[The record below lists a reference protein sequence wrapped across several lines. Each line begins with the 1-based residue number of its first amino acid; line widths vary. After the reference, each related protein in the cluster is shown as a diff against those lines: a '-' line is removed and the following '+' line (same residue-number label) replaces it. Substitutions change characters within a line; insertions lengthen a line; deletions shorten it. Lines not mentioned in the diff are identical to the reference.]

1 MPGERL
7 LAPRRVGYTGA
18 VSDLEPRIL
27 ALLDSGDLSGAATEA
42 LRGYGPQVL
51 GYLTAV
57 LRNEDDAHDVFS
69 QFAED
74 LWRGLAG
81 FRRESAVRTWAFR
94 LAWHAA
100 SRYARDP
107 YRRRGRPI
115 LSTEA
120 SKIAE
125 EVRST
130 LSTYAPGG
138 RADKLMKLRE
148 SLDPE
153 EQTLLILRVD
163 KAMPWEEVAEVLRAD
178 GEPATPAALRKR
190 FERLKEK
197 LGRLAREQGLI
208 E

>member
-1 MPGERL
+1 V
-7 LAPRRVGYTGA
+7 A
-18 VSDLEPRIL
+18 DIEPRIL
-27 ALLDSGDLSGAATEA
+27 ELLDGGDVSGAASEA
-42 LRGYGPQVL
+42 LRGFGPQVL

-74 LWRGLAG
+74 LWKGLPG

-107 YRRRGRPI
+107 YRKRGRPI
-115 LSTEA
+115 LTTEA

-130 LSTYAPGG
+130 MSTYTPGG

-148 SLDPE
+148 SLDHE

-163 KAMPWEEVAEVLRAD
+163 KGMSWEDVTEVMQAD
-178 GEPATPAALRKR
+178 GEPITPAALRKR

>member
-1 MPGERL
+1 M
-7 LAPRRVGYTGA
+7 A
-18 VSDLEPRIL
+18 DLEVRIL
-27 ALLDSGDLSGAATEA
+27 SLLDSGDLSGAATEA
-42 LRGYGPQVL
+42 MRGLGPQVL

-57 LRNEDDAHDVFS
+57 LRDEDDAHDVFS

-74 LWRGLAG
+74 LWRGLPG
-81 FRRESAVRTWAFR
+81 FRRECAIRTWAFR

-100 SRYARDP
+100 ARYARDP
-107 YRRRGRPI
+107 YRKRHRPI
-115 LSTEA
+115 LTTEA
-120 SKIAE
+120 SKLAE

-130 LSTYAPGG
+130 MSTYAPGG
-138 RADKLMKLRE
+138 RADKLMKLRQ
-148 SLDPE
+148 SLDAE

-163 KAMPWEEVAEVLRAD
+163 KSMPWEDVAEVMRTD
-178 GEPATPAALRKR
+178 GEAPSPAALRKR

>member
-1 MPGERL
+1 M
-7 LAPRRVGYTGA
+7 
-18 VSDLEPRIL
+18 SDLEPRIL
-27 ALLDSGDLSGAATEA
+27 ALLDAGDLSGSATEA
-42 LRGYGPQVL
+42 LRGFGPQIL

-57 LRNEDDAHDVFS
+57 LRNEDDANDVFS

-74 LWRGLAG
+74 LWRGLPG
-81 FRRESAVRTWAFR
+81 FRRESSIRTWAFR

-107 YRRRGRPI
+107 YRKRHRPI
-115 LSTEA
+115 LTTEA

-125 EVRST
+125 QVRST
-130 LSTYAPGG
+130 MSTYSPGG
-138 RADKLMKLRE
+138 RADRLLKLRE
-148 SLDPE
+148 SLEPE

-163 KAMPWEEVAEVLRAD
+163 KAMPWEDVAEVLRAD
-178 GEPATPAALRKR
+178 GEPASPAALRKR

>member
-1 MPGERL
+1 
-7 LAPRRVGYTGA
+7 
-18 VSDLEPRIL
+18 VSDPQLESRIL
-27 ALLDSGDLSGAATEA
+27 SLLDGGDVSGAATEA
-42 LRGYGPQVL
+42 LRGFGPQVL

-74 LWRGLAG
+74 LWKGLPG

-107 YRRRGRPI
+107 YRKRGRPI
-115 LSTEA
+115 LTTEA

-130 LSTYAPGG
+130 MSTYAPGG

-163 KAMPWEEVAEVLRAD
+163 KAMPWEEVAEVMRTD
-178 GEPATPAALRKR
+178 GEPASPAALRKR

-197 LGRLAREQGLI
+197 LGRLAREQGLL

>member
-1 MPGERL
+1 M
-7 LAPRRVGYTGA
+7 
-18 VSDLEPRIL
+18 
-27 ALLDSGDLSGAATEA
+27 
-42 LRGYGPQVL
+42 
-51 GYLTAV
+51 
-57 LRNEDDAHDVFS
+57 FS

-74 LWRGLAG
+74 LWKGLPG

-107 YRRRGRPI
+107 YRKRGRPI
-115 LSTEA
+115 LTTEA

-130 LSTYAPGG
+130 MSTYAPGG

-148 SLDPE
+148 SLDHE

-163 KAMPWEEVAEVLRAD
+163 KGMPWEDVAEVMRAD

>member
-1 MPGERL
+1 
-7 LAPRRVGYTGA
+7 VT
-18 VSDLEPRIL
+18 DLDPRIL
-27 ALLDSGDLSGAATEA
+27 SLLDTGDLSGAATEA

-57 LRNEDDAHDVFS
+57 LRDDDDAHDVFS

-74 LWRGLAG
+74 LWRGLPG
-81 FRRESAVRTWAFR
+81 FRRECAVRTWAFR

-100 SRYARDP
+100 ARYARDP
-107 YRRRGRPI
+107 YRKRHRPI
-115 LSTEA
+115 LTTEA

-125 EVRST
+125 EVSST
-130 LSTYAPGG
+130 MSTYAPGG

-148 SLDPE
+148 SLNSE

-163 KAMPWEEVAEVLRAD
+163 KAMPWEDVAEVLRAD
-178 GEPATPAALRKR
+178 GEPASPAALRKR

>member
-1 MPGERL
+1 M
-7 LAPRRVGYTGA
+7 
-18 VSDLEPRIL
+18 SDLEPRIL
-27 ALLDSGDLSGAATEA
+27 ALLDAGDLSGSATEA
-42 LRGYGPQVL
+42 LRGYGPQIL

-57 LRNEDDAHDVFS
+57 MRNEDDAHDVFS

-74 LWRGLAG
+74 LWRGLPG
-81 FRRESAVRTWAFR
+81 FRRESSIRTWAFR

-107 YRRRGRPI
+107 YRKRHRPI
-115 LSTEA
+115 LTTEA

-125 EVRST
+125 QVRST
-130 LSTYAPGG
+130 MSTYAPGG
-138 RADKLMKLRE
+138 RADRLLKLRE
-148 SLDPE
+148 SLEPE

-163 KAMPWEEVAEVLRAD
+163 KAMPWEDVAEVLRAD

>member
-1 MPGERL
+1 
-7 LAPRRVGYTGA
+7 

-27 ALLDSGDLSGAATEA
+27 ALLDGGDISGAATEA

-57 LRNEDDAHDVFS
+57 LRDEDDAHDVFS

-74 LWRGLAG
+74 LWRGLPG

-107 YRRRGRPI
+107 YRKRHRPI

-120 SKIAE
+120 SRIA
-125 EVRST
+125 
-130 LSTYAPGG
+130 A
-138 RADKLMKLRE
+138 
-148 SLDPE
+148 
-153 EQTLLILRVD
+153 
-163 KAMPWEEVAEVLRAD
+163 
-178 GEPATPAALRKR
+178 
-190 FERLKEK
+190 
-197 LGRLAREQGLI
+197 
-208 E
+208 

>member
-1 MPGERL
+1 
-7 LAPRRVGYTGA
+7 

-27 ALLDSGDLSGAATEA
+27 ALLDAGDLSGSATEA
-42 LRGYGPQVL
+42 LRGYGPQIL

-57 LRNEDDAHDVFS
+57 MRNEDDAHDVFS

-74 LWRGLAG
+74 LWRGLPG
-81 FRRESAVRTWAFR
+81 FRRESSIRTWAFR

-107 YRRRGRPI
+107 YRKRHRPI
-115 LSTEA
+115 LTTEA

-125 EVRST
+125 QVRST
-130 LSTYAPGG
+130 MSTYAPGG
-138 RADKLMKLRE
+138 RADRLLKLRE
-148 SLDPE
+148 SLEPE

-163 KAMPWEEVAEVLRAD
+163 KAMPWEDVAEVLRAD

>member
-1 MPGERL
+1 M
-7 LAPRRVGYTGA
+7 A
-18 VSDLEPRIL
+18 DLEVRIL
-27 ALLDSGDLSGAATEA
+27 SLLDAGDLSGAATEA
-42 LRGYGPQVL
+42 MRGLGPQVL

-57 LRNEDDAHDVFS
+57 LRDEDDAHDVFS

-74 LWRGLAG
+74 LWRGLPG
-81 FRRESAVRTWAFR
+81 FRRECAVRTWAFR

-100 SRYARDP
+100 ARYARDP
-107 YRRRGRPI
+107 YRKRHRPI
-115 LSTEA
+115 LTTEA
-120 SKIAE
+120 SKLAE

-130 LSTYAPGG
+130 MSTYAPGG

-148 SLDPE
+148 SLDAE

-163 KAMPWEEVAEVLRAD
+163 KSMPWEDVAEVMRSD
-178 GEPATPAALRKR
+178 GEAPSPAALRKR

>member
-1 MPGERL
+1 
-7 LAPRRVGYTGA
+7 
-18 VSDLEPRIL
+18 
-27 ALLDSGDLSGAATEA
+27 

-57 LRNEDDAHDVFS
+57 LRDEDDAHDVFS

-74 LWRGLAG
+74 LWRGLPG
-81 FRRESAVRTWAFR
+81 FRREAAVRTWAFR

-100 SRYARDP
+100 SRHARDP
-107 YRRRGRPI
+107 YRKRHRPI

-120 SKIAE
+120 SRIAA
-125 EVRST
+125 EVQST
-130 LSTYAPGG
+130 MSTYAPGG

-163 KAMPWEEVAEVLRAD
+163 KAMPWEDVALVLGAD
-178 GEPATPAALRKR
+178 GEAATPAALRKR

>member
-1 MPGERL
+1 
-7 LAPRRVGYTGA
+7 VT
-18 VSDLEPRIL
+18 DLDPRIL
-27 ALLDSGDLSGAATEA
+27 SLLDTGDLSGAATEA

-57 LRNEDDAHDVFS
+57 LRDDDDAHDVFS

-74 LWRGLAG
+74 LWRGLPG
-81 FRRESAVRTWAFR
+81 FRRECAVRTWAFR

-100 SRYARDP
+100 ARYARDP
-107 YRRRGRPI
+107 YRKRHRPI
-115 LSTEA
+115 LTTEA

-148 SLDPE
+148 SLDSE

-163 KAMPWEEVAEVLRAD
+163 KAMPWEDVAEVLRAD
-178 GEPATPAALRKR
+178 GEPASPAALRKR

>member
-1 MPGERL
+1 
-7 LAPRRVGYTGA
+7 

-27 ALLDSGDLSGAATEA
+27 ALLDAGDLSGAATAA
-42 LRGYGPQVL
+42 LRGYGPQIL
-51 GYLTAV
+51 GYLNAI

-81 FRRESAVRTWAFR
+81 FRRESSIRTWAFR

-100 SRYARDP
+100 SRFARDP
-107 YRRRGRPI
+107 YRRRGRPM

-130 LSTYAPGG
+130 MSTYAPGG
-138 RADKLMKLRE
+138 RADKLSRLRE
-148 SLDPE
+148 ALEPD

-163 KAMPWEEVAEVLRAD
+163 KNMPWEDVAEVLRAE
-178 GEPATPAALRKR
+178 GESASPAALRKR

>member
-1 MPGERL
+1 M
-7 LAPRRVGYTGA
+7 
-18 VSDLEPRIL
+18 SDLEPRIL
-27 ALLDSGDLSGAATEA
+27 ALLDAGDISGAATEA
-42 LRGYGPQVL
+42 LRGFGPQVL

-57 LRNEDDAHDVFS
+57 LRDEDDAHDVFS

-74 LWRGLAG
+74 LWRGLPG

-107 YRRRGRPI
+107 YRKRHRPI

-130 LSTYAPGG
+130 MSTYAPGG
-138 RADKLMKLRE
+138 RADKLVKLRE

-163 KAMPWEEVAEVLRAD
+163 KAMPWEDVAEVLRAD
-178 GEPATPAALRKR
+178 GEAATPAALRKR

-197 LGRLAREQGLI
+197 LGRLAREQGLLD
-208 E
+208 

>member
-1 MPGERL
+1 M
-7 LAPRRVGYTGA
+7 
-18 VSDLEPRIL
+18 SDLEPRIL
-27 ALLDSGDLSGAATEA
+27 ALLDTGDVSAAATEA

-57 LRNEDDAHDVFS
+57 LRDDDDAHDVFS

-74 LWRGLAG
+74 LWRGLPG

-107 YRRRGRPI
+107 YRRRHRPI
-115 LSTEA
+115 MTTEA
-120 SKIAE
+120 SKIAA

-130 LSTYAPGG
+130 MSTYAPGG

-148 SLDPE
+148 SLDPA

-163 KAMPWEEVAEVLRAD
+163 KGMPWEDVAEVMRAD
-178 GEPATPAALRKR
+178 GEAPSPAALRKR

-197 LGRLAREQGLI
+197 LGKLAREQGLL

>member
-1 MPGERL
+1 
-7 LAPRRVGYTGA
+7 

-27 ALLDSGDLSGAATEA
+27 ELLDGGDVSGAATEA
-42 LRGYGPQVL
+42 LRGFGPQVL

-74 LWRGLAG
+74 LWRGLPG
-81 FRRESAVRTWAFR
+81 FRRESSVRTWAFR

-107 YRRRGRPI
+107 YRKRHRPI
-115 LSTEA
+115 LTTEA

-125 EVRST
+125 QVRST
-130 LSTYAPGG
+130 MSTYSPGG
-138 RADKLMKLRE
+138 RADRLLKLRE
-148 SLDPE
+148 SLDRE

-163 KAMPWEEVAEVLRAD
+163 KAMAWEEVAEVLRTD
-178 GEPATPAALRKR
+178 GEPATTAALRKR

>member
-1 MPGERL
+1 VP
-7 LAPRRVGYTGA
+7 
-18 VSDLEPRIL
+18 DLEPRIL
-27 ALLDSGDLSGAATEA
+27 ALLDAGDLSGSATEA
-42 LRGYGPQVL
+42 LRGYGPQIL

-57 LRNEDDAHDVFS
+57 MRDEDDAHDVFS

-74 LWRGLAG
+74 LWRGLPG
-81 FRRESAVRTWAFR
+81 FRRESSVRTWAFR

-107 YRRRGRPI
+107 YRKRHRPI
-115 LSTEA
+115 LTTEA

-125 EVRST
+125 QVRST
-130 LSTYAPGG
+130 MSTYAPGG
-138 RADKLMKLRE
+138 RADRLLKLRE
-148 SLDPE
+148 SLDKE

-163 KAMPWEEVAEVLRAD
+163 KAMPWEDVAEVLRAD

>member
-1 MPGERL
+1 M
-7 LAPRRVGYTGA
+7 A
-18 VSDLEPRIL
+18 DLEVRIL
-27 ALLDSGDLSGAATEA
+27 SLLDAGDLSGAATEA
-42 LRGYGPQVL
+42 MRGLGPQVL

-57 LRNEDDAHDVFS
+57 LRDEDDAHDVFS

-74 LWRGLAG
+74 LWRGLPG
-81 FRRESAVRTWAFR
+81 FRRECAVRTWAFR

-100 SRYARDP
+100 ARYARDP
-107 YRRRGRPI
+107 YRKRHRPI
-115 LSTEA
+115 LTTEA
-120 SKIAE
+120 SKLAE

-130 LSTYAPGG
+130 MSTYAPGG
-138 RADKLMKLRE
+138 RADKLMKLRQ
-148 SLDPE
+148 SLDAE

-163 KAMPWEEVAEVLRAD
+163 KSMPWEDVAEVMRSD
-178 GEPATPAALRKR
+178 GEAPSPAALRKR